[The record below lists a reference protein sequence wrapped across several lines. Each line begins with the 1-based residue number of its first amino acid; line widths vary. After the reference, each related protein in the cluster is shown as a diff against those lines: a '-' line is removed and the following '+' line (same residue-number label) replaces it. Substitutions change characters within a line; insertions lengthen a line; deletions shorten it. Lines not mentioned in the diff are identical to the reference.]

1 MKEILVGK
9 EYKNAFESVCKLLKG
24 SVPYAD
30 VHVKEVDE
38 KERKIVTQTHIFKY
52 SEEALSLEIFL
63 NSLTM

>member
-38 KERKIVTQTHIFKY
+38 KERKIVTQTPIFK
-52 SEEALSLEIFL
+52 
-63 NSLTM
+63 